1 MRKILV
7 FACSLLLCHIIRAQD
22 PHFSQFFASPL
33 TLNPAFTG
41 KFDGQ
46 LRLAANHRDQ
56 WPSIPKAY
64 VTTSVSVD
72 FSILKDRIPKGDVF
86 GIGIS
91 GLSDQ
96 SADAALKLN
105 YGSLSLSYHKALDED
120 GYNTIGAG
128 FQATY
133 SSAILDFTKLTFED
147 QLTQNGFTGTTQES
161 LSNGSNQNY
170 MDVNA
175 GILYSGSSDGT
186 NNYYLGASVYH
197 INRPNLSFIDKV
209 WTLSP
214 RLTIHGGGSFPLT
227 DMLTINTS
235 AIHQVQ
241 NKASETLIGAALSAN
256 LNSDTENPSSVYVGS
271 WIRFK
276 DAIIPY
282 VGIEVGG
289 LRIGASYDINTSNLK
304 AATLSRGG
312 SEFSLIYI
320 KKTSQE
326 KGGIPCP
333 RF

>member
-1 MRKILV
+1 MRKLIILSG
-7 FACSLLLCHIIRAQD
+7 ALLLCFFLHAQD
-22 PHFSQFFASPL
+22 PHFSQFFSSPL

-46 LRLAANHRDQ
+46 VRLAANHRDQ

-64 VTTSVSVD
+64 VTTSASVD
-72 FSILKDRIPKGDVF
+72 FSILKNKIPEGDVF

-105 YGSLSLSYHKALDED
+105 YGSLSMSYHKAFDEN

-133 SSAILDFTKLTFED
+133 SSAILDFSKLTFED
-147 QLTQNGFTGTTQES
+147 QLTQNGFTGTTSET

-170 MDVNA
+170 IDVNA
-175 GILYSGSSDGT
+175 GILYSGSSNGT

-209 WTLSP
+209 WNLSP
-214 RLTIHGGGSFPLT
+214 RLTVHGGGSFPVTDILT
-227 DMLTINTS
+227 LNAS

-241 NKASETLIGAALSAN
+241 NKASETLIGAAISAN
-256 LNSDTENPSSVYVGS
+256 LNNDKDNPSSVYLGS
-271 WIRFK
+271 WIRFN

-282 VGIEVGG
+282 IGIEVGG

-320 KKTSQE
+320 KKTAQS
-326 KGGIPCP
+326 KGIPCP
-333 RF
+333 KF

>member
-1 MRKILV
+1 MRKLIIFTIAV
-7 FACSLLLCHIIRAQD
+7 LLTINVSAQD

-46 LRLAANHRDQ
+46 FRLAANHRDQ

-64 VTTSVSVD
+64 VTSSASVD
-72 FSILKDRIPKGDVF
+72 FSILKNKLPEGDVF
-86 GIGIS
+86 GVGIS

-105 YGSLSLSYHKALDED
+105 YGSASLSYHKSLDEN

-147 QLTQNGFTGTTQES
+147 QLTQNGFTGVTAEN
-161 LSNGSNQNY
+161 LNNGSNQNY
-170 MDVNA
+170 VDVNA
-175 GILYSGSSDGT
+175 GLLFSGSSDGN
-186 NNYYLGASVYH
+186 NNYYIGASVYH

-209 WTLSP
+209 WNLSP
-214 RLTIHGGGSFPLT
+214 RITFHGGGTFPIT
-227 DMLTINTS
+227 DMLSINTS
-235 AIHQVQ
+235 AIHQIQ
-241 NKASETLIGAALSAN
+241 NKASETLIGAAVSAN
-256 LNSDTENPSSVYVGS
+256 LNTDTDNPSSVYAGAWVR
-271 WIRFK
+271 IK

-282 VGIEVGG
+282 VGIEIGG
-289 LRIGASYDINTSNLK
+289 LRIGASYDINTSGLK

-312 SEFSLIYI
+312 SEFSIIYI
-320 KKTSQE
+320 KRAGQTK
-326 KGGIPCP
+326 GIPCP
-333 RF
+333 KF